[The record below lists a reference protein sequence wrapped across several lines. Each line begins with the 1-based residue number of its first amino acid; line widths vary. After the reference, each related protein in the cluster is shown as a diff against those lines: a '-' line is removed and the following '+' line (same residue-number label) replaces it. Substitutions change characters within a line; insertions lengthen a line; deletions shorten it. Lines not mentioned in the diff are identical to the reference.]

1 MTKEQKLQIAKHRG
15 DDYGYVKIAH
25 ILGISNNTVKSFCR
39 RNHLTGKDGTELIV

>member
-1 MTKEQKLQIAKHRG
+1 MTNEQKLQIARLRRDG
-15 DDYGYVKIAH
+15 YGYVKIAQ